1 MADKPAVT
9 AELIWS
15 GDLRFG
21 ATTGAT
27 AIVTDGDSA
36 AGPSPVQL
44 LAVALAGCMAAD
56 VVDIIRKGRHPL
68 QAFRTTLS
76 GVRAHEPP
84 RRLTS
89 VHLQFHVHGDVPAH
103 VIERAIA
110 LSRDKYCSVW
120 ASLRQD
126 IELTTA
132 FDVMA
137 A

>member
-1 MADKPAVT
+1 MADKPSVAT
-9 AELIWS
+9 ELVWS
-15 GDLRFG
+15 GDLKFG

-27 AIVTDGDSA
+27 AIITDGNGA

-56 VVDIIRKGRHPL
+56 VVDIIQKGRHPFN
-68 QAFRTTLS
+68 AFRATLT
-76 GVRAHEPP
+76 GTRALEPP

-89 VHLQFHVHGDVPAH
+89 VHLHFHIHGGVPTAA
-103 VIERAIA
+103 IERAIA

-120 ASLRQD
+120 ASLRPD

-132 FDVMA
+132 FDVLSE
-137 A
+137 